1 MGWAFHTGEG
11 VLPHLGAAPARL
23 AFGVGGDRPHRVA
36 DDGADDS
43 APAHVVIEYVF
54 AAGACTVG
62 QAPRSHAEYRDK
74 GGESH
79 AREHR
84 RALPLRTG
92 HRRTAAMHTH
102 PNAIQKET
110 CTQILVSALHY
121 GGFEGNWGAK
131 KQVAWGPKFSD

>member
-1 MGWAFHTGEG
+1 MAAYKLLCELHHGLG
-11 VLPHLGAAPARL
+11 VPHGRGSAAAPWRCA
-23 AFGVGGDRPHRVA
+23 GGDRPHRVA

-43 APAHVVIEYVF
+43 APAHVVI
-54 AAGACTVG
+54 
-62 QAPRSHAEYRDK
+62 EYRDK